1 MGNSTQDSSQAAQL
15 AQLQNGGQLPSMA
28 SGVSFKTSAL
38 DTNSEAIDEHAGVI
52 SSLEAKTNTLPVQWP
67 HFGVIGIGV
76 NSVHDKAV
84 EQQKDALEKGR
95 KALQSWKTALR
106 QASSNYRAA
115 EDVNGDQFKNVGF
128 DPNSLG
134 GGPDLGGLGNP
145 GGSGMPNTGGMPDLS
160 GVGNPPGSD
169 TKLPNGGLPNGG
181 LPSTDLPSTDLPK
194 TDLPSTGLPKTDLPS
209 APDGSQINQP
219 DMKVPDIDSAL
230 NGQPKMPDQ
239 KLPGV
244 DGKVPDT
251 TSLSQFDPNSLN
263 TPQVKNPD
271 LSALSP
277 DSTGT
282 RIGPGTGTGTGT
294 GSGTGTGFGT
304 GIGTALGSGGSA
316 GAVPAGLKGINGSSG
331 MPMMP
336 MMPMGGAGAGGDKE
350 KERENALLG
359 EDEGVWGGDDEIAPE
374 VIGRDSR

>member
-1 MGNSTQDSSQAAQL
+1 MGDSTQNSSQAAKL
-15 AQLQNGGQLPSMA
+15 AQLQSGQLPTMS
-28 SGVSFKTSAL
+28 SGVSFKASAL
-38 DTNSEAIDEHAGVI
+38 ETNSEKIDDHTVAISA
-52 SSLEAKTNTLPVQWP
+52 LEAKTSTLPVQWP

-76 NSVHDKAV
+76 NNVHDKAV
-84 EQQKDALEKGR
+84 DQQKDALAKGR

-115 EDVNGDQFKNVGF
+115 EDANGDQFQNMNF

-134 GGPDLGGLGNP
+134 GGPNLGGLGNP
-145 GGSGMPNTGGMPDLS
+145 GGSGLPNTGGMPDLS
-160 GVGNPPGSD
+160 GVGTPPGVD
-169 TKLPNGGLPNGG
+169 PNLPTSGLPKTD

-194 TDLPSTGLPKTDLPS
+194 TDLPSTDLPKTDLPS
-209 APDGSQINQP
+209 VPDGSQINQP

-230 NGQPKMPDQ
+230 NGQPQMPDQ

-244 DGKVPDT
+244 DGNVPDT
-251 TSLSQFDPNSLN
+251 TSLSQFDPNSVN
-263 TPQVKNPD
+263 NPQLKNPD
-271 LSALSP
+271 LSGLSP
-277 DSTGT
+277 DSTG
-282 RIGPGTGTGTGT
+282 
-294 GSGTGTGFGT
+294 SGTGTRTGTGAGTGTGT
-304 GIGTALGSGGSA
+304 GIGTALGTGGSVGVGA
-316 GAVPAGLKGINGSSG
+316 GAVPAGLKGVNGSSG

-336 MMPMGGAGAGGDKE
+336 MMPMGGGGAGGDKE